1 MYVGRI
7 VAVGST
13 PEGRLTAMYR
23 VSSRSF
29 PNRTARVQVDRVSIV
44 PKPGHEMDVFK
55 NPYIAYNCLR
65 IVRNGTVAVMTNGS
79 HTDPIAEKIDHGM
92 PARDALVLSMIAL
105 DYERDSYNT
114 PRISAVVD
122 KEGGLGWLGVIRHD
136 GLEVERIPLDYG
148 RLFYVAT
155 YEENTVTAKHHDDFP
170 AVTAEAACHHLLEG
184 GVFAQR
190 EHPVT
195 AVSAMAAD
203 EGFTIHVMDA
213 QTGVAS

>member
-7 VAVGST
+7 VAIGRT
-13 PEGRLTAMYR
+13 PEGKLAAMYR

-29 PNRTARVQVDRVSIV
+29 PNRTARVQADRVSIV

-65 IVRNGTVAVMTNGS
+65 IVRNGMVAVMTNGS
-79 HTDPIAEKIDHGM
+79 HTDPIAEKIEHGM
-92 PARDALVLSMIAL
+92 PARDALVLSMLAL

-114 PRISAVVD
+114 PRISAVAD
-122 KEGGLGWLGVIRHD
+122 KEGGMGWLGIVRHD
-136 GLEVERIPLDYG
+136 GLEVERIPLEYG

-155 YEENTVTAKHHDDFP
+155 YEENTVTAKHHDDF
-170 AVTAEAACHHLLEG
+170 TAITPEAACRHMLHG
-184 GVFAQR
+184 GIFAQR

-195 AVSAMAAD
+195 AVAAVATE
-203 EGFTIHVMDA
+203 EGFAIHVMDA
-213 QTGVAS
+213 QTEASS